1 MPWPRRWPT
10 GGSNIVRIDRV
21 ADYPVT
27 VLALEV
33 LAPDPDGLRVA
44 LAERGMGL
52 DVDVSVQ
59 PRGLARRGVHLVVMD
74 VDSTLIQDEVIEVLA
89 RFAGREERGPRD
101 HRGGDARASWTSPS
115 RCTTASRCSPGCRR
129 MSSTGPVPRSG

>member
-1 MPWPRRWPT
+1 MAA
-10 GGSNIVRIDRV
+10 GGANIIRIDRV

-33 LAPDPDGLRVA
+33 LAPDPAVLRRDLVA
-44 LAERGMGL
+44 RCHDL

-89 RFAGREERGPRD
+89 RFAGKEAAGPRD
-101 HRGGDARASWTSPS
+101 HRGGDARRAGLRRVAARPG
-115 RCTTASRCSPGCRR
+115 RRAGRTARGRDR
-129 MSSTGPVPRSG
+129 QGAGARSG